1 MHRRRCPPPT
11 GQRHSTAC
19 TTPRRWRRTTS
30 RRRVRLLAEEI
41 DRGAVASIRR
51 MEANTRITHN
61 TQRSTDNR
69 VGSVANSGPA
79 RVSAACGA
87 HAVPIGDARTCRRF
101 SCSTAKGG
109 VGTHSRQPHRAS
121 RARPKLV
128 PAGSKGQSAKTLCP
142 SATGARSC
150 KETSAARSLV
160 HAAAPDSIARRR
172 HQHAQTQQA
181 MMRRTTRLSWISAS
195 VAAIVRAWA
204 SSAPSAALPIVLA
217 KHTQGR
223 QSTCKARSNHS
234 WGGHAVF
241 GAQGVHGKDGPRQ
254 PSKQRGASA
263 PRQRFPCI
271 GGAKARRLV
280 AQTGVRARVAAP
292 DEPHRESVDLAPRP
306 TALARSSVASIPMPT
321 PNAAVAAVATLQSG
335 ASRRIAELQLASPPR
350 SSFTRRSLW
359 PKCPRLAK
367 IDTRRLP
374 RLDAR
379 RRAAAADEHMPLCL
393 CAAPLSAPAW
403 TAISPV
409 HLDRLDRSTARDAA
423 IYALAACVCLGRDRL
438 RVPLCC
444 PNAS

>member
-1 MHRRRCPPPT
+1 MAALDDDKHQMHCKPVRCIEDDVHRQRANVTRQLARRLADGGEQRRGDACGFWRKKLTGVRWLRSVGWKQTPVSHT
-11 GQRHSTAC
+11 THNGQQTTESAAWRTVGQRVDLPRVVP
-19 TTPRRWRRTTS
+19 TPYPS
-30 RRRVRLLAEEI
+30 AM
-41 DRGAVASIRR
+41 RGRAGAFPAQQQKVAS
-51 MEANTRITHN
+51 ARIP
-61 TQRSTDNR
+61 
-69 VGSVANSGPA
+69 GSHTEP
-79 RVSAACGA
+79 RE
-87 HAVPIGDARTCRRF
+87 HAQNWY
-101 SCSTAKGG
+101 
-109 VGTHSRQPHRAS
+109 RQ
-121 RARPKLV
+121 
-128 PAGSKGQSAKTLCP
+128 
-142 SATGARSC
+142 
-150 KETSAARSLV
+150 
-160 HAAAPDSIARRR
+160 AAPDSIARRR

-335 ASRRIAELQLASPPR
+335 ASRQIAELQLASPPR

-423 IYALAACVCLGRDRL
+423 IYALAAAAPDHR
-438 RVPLCC
+438 
-444 PNAS
+444 S